1 MKKRLIPLTALALL
15 SLVACGG
22 GGSSSSTPSSEPAP
36 SSQTSSATD
45 PAPSTDPEPSS
56 SSDPEPSSS
65 DPAVEYH
72 VSITNKE
79 ALAAEWHVNQP
90 ERSATVTL
98 DPAMNIMEAL
108 AEGDLVLSSS
118 NEEVVRVSGVKVYA
132 VGVGTATVTANYKGA
147 TDTVEITVGES
158 LHGQSEADPFT
169 ASEAYDLAM
178 TLEANVATEQYY
190 YIKGYITS
198 ILDPYS
204 SGYGNATFFIGD
216 AKGATEKLFECYRV
230 KVADAE
236 LGAEVLE
243 EAEVLVK
250 CTIQLY
256 NGKTPE
262 NKAGDLLSA
271 TGGKKDEAPTGH
283 GWAEDD
289 TFTVAEALARCGEL
303 AENAS
308 DKYACFVTGVVTEI
322 VAPGATM
329 QFRIGDAADA
339 TDTLLI
345 YNLPVGEDA
354 AKVLVGAT
362 VVVNVHLKKYHSTS
376 DPSQPVILETSGNAE
391 DKLLSAEGGTA
402 YIPETGHG
410 WEENDPF
417 TVAEALA
424 QEDNANQEM
433 YIAGKVKSVKTAYSE
448 QYNNITIFVQDEG
461 VDNELQVYRLKCTAE
476 QAPDIVAG
484 STIVIKG
491 YLSSYQG
498 AKQVAAGAT
507 IVSLTAAENPEPDPE
522 VKTGHGWEETD
533 PFTVAEALAQDENPN
548 QDMYVTGKVKSV
560 KTAYSE
566 QYNNIS
572 VFLQDEG
579 DDANEIQV
587 YRLACTAEQAEKI
600 LPGATLVVKGKL
612 GSYQD
617 VKQIAAGGTII
628 SLVEA
633 PAVDPEPEPE
643 PEPDPYDVLATFALG
658 EDGAATH
665 ADGSEAATY
674 SETAGDY
681 TLDITN
687 ATKTYQNAR
696 DAKGNSCLKL
706 GTGKAVAS
714 FTINVPENVEAVRI
728 FVAGYKGNKAVV
740 TVNDGDPVTIETYS
754 DNGEYTAIV
763 ATPVDG
769 KVVFATTSGGMR
781 AMINTIEFV
790 VTAAE

>member
-376 DPSQPVILETSGNAE
+376 DPSQPVILETSGNSE

-461 VDNELQVYRLKCTAE
+461 VDNEL
-476 QAPDIVAG
+476 
-484 STIVIKG
+484 
-491 YLSSYQG
+491 
-498 AKQVAAGAT
+498 
-507 IVSLTAAENPEPDPE
+507 
-522 VKTGHGWEETD
+522 
-533 PFTVAEALAQDENPN
+533 
-548 QDMYVTGKVKSV
+548 
-560 KTAYSE
+560 
-566 QYNNIS
+566 
-572 VFLQDEG
+572 
-579 DDANEIQV
+579 QV

-665 ADGSEAATY
+665 ADGSETATY

-740 TVNDGDPVTIETYS
+740 TVNDGDAVTIETYS